1 MSCEKYQNLISE
13 SIDGNIESQSSHD
26 LVAHLSVCAECAK
39 INEDF
44 LAISNFYDEGFME
57 DSIPPNSQALWCRIN
72 NIIETEVQSE
82 LLEEEAKAAPK
93 QSAVRKA
100 WTSSWKFSPLQM
112 ATSALG
118 IALVSSLLTIVGI
131 RNFTDPNHGLS
142 EAELKPNF
150 FEQTMAKF
158 GLFETEQQS
167 YERRIKARKST
178 IAYWEKRVELQ
189 RKQWDTHFQNAFDRN
204 LLEINKA
211 VNEYTNILQENPQ
224 DKISTEMLNSALDE
238 KMEFLREFSEL

>member
-1 MSCEKYQNLISE
+1 
-13 SIDGNIESQSSHD
+13 
-26 LVAHLSVCAECAK
+26 
-39 INEDF
+39 
-44 LAISNFYDEGFME
+44 
-57 DSIPPNSQALWCRIN
+57 
-72 NIIETEVQSE
+72 
-82 LLEEEAKAAPK
+82 
-93 QSAVRKA
+93 
-100 WTSSWKFSPLQM
+100 QM

-142 EAELKPNF
+142 ETELKPNF

-158 GLFETEQQS
+158 GLFETEQQT
-167 YERRIKARKST
+167 YERRINSRKSM

-189 RKQWDTHFQNAFDRN
+189 RKQWDTHLQSAFDRN
-204 LLEINKA
+204 LLEIDKA
-211 VNEYTNILQENPQ
+211 VNEYTKILQEDPQ

>member
-13 SIDGNIESQSSHD
+13 SIDGNISSESSQD
-26 LVAHLSVCAECAK
+26 LASHLSVCVDCAK
-39 INEDF
+39 VNEDF
-44 LAISNFYDEGFME
+44 LAIANFYDEGFME
-57 DSIPPNSQALWCRIN
+57 DSIPPNSQAMWCRIN
-72 NIIETEVQSE
+72 NIIETEVKAE
-82 LLEEEAKAAPK
+82 LLEEEAKAEPTPGVVK
-93 QSAVRKA
+93 RA
-100 WTSSWKFSPLQM
+100 WHSSWKFSPAQM
-112 ATSALG
+112 ITSALG

-158 GLFETEQQS
+158 GLFETEQQT
-167 YERRIKARKST
+167 YERRINARKST

-211 VNEYTNILQENPQ
+211 VNEYTKILQENPQ